1 MKTVIVHKIRF
12 EMLLIVVAAMLFVG
26 TDCVFADE
34 LGRLFTTPAER
45 SMLDEIRYAGP
56 EPVAVPAIVEEQIE
70 EIMATEE
77 KEEAPV
83 LTDMISVKGMVYRK
97 SGRNT
102 AWVNDS
108 NTYAGD
114 LESQYIKVKPE
125 EISKDDVQIIM
136 PDNTTRIKLK
146 VGQSYEPVEEKII
159 DLIPETGEIA
169 NTAAQQ

>member
-1 MKTVIVHKIRF
+1 MKTVIVHKMRV
-12 EMLLIVVAAMLFVG
+12 EMLLIAVAAILIAG
-26 TDCVFADE
+26 TGRVFADE

-45 SMLDEIRYAGP
+45 SMLDELRNAGP
-56 EPVAVPAIVEEQIE
+56 EPVKEPAIVEEQIE
-70 EIMATEE
+70 EIMAPEE

-83 LTDMISVKGMVYRK
+83 LTDMINVRGMVYRRN
-97 SGRNT
+97 GRNT

-114 LESQYIKVKPE
+114 LESQYIKIKPE
-125 EISKDDVQIIM
+125 EISRDDVQIIM

-159 DLIPETGEIA
+159 DLIPETGETA